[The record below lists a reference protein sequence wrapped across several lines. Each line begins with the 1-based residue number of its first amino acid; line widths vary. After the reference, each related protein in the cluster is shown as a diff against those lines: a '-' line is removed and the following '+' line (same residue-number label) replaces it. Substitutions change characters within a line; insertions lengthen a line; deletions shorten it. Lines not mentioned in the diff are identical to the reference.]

1 MANPFSKGWKYLKA
15 SLDQKIDENA
25 DPKVQIHQAAEA
37 AKRQHQEITE
47 QAAAIIGNK
56 RQLEMKLDRLLKER
70 DSLQNQAKQAIT
82 MADQATAEGNSARAT
97 EYTNTAEV
105 LASQLVSVEQQIEE
119 LKASHHQAALAAEQA
134 QQKQRESEARL
145 KEQMSQIDQLRAQ
158 VDQAKMQ
165 EASNEAMGAITATAD
180 DSTPTL
186 DGVRE
191 KIERRYATALGAQ
204 ELAEGSMTS
213 RMDEIAA
220 AGRDMQASARLDQI
234 CEELRGGPDGADKN
248 AAALEQ
254 GTGEGRGEVD

>member
-1 MANPFSKGWKYLKA
+1 MANPFSKGWNYLKA

-37 AKRQHQEITE
+37 AKKQHREITE

-56 RQLEMKLDRLLKER
+56 RQLEMQLDRLLKER
-70 DSLQNQAKQAIT
+70 DSLHDQAKQAIG
-82 MADQATAEGNSARAT
+82 MADRAAAEGNATRAT
-97 EYTNTAEV
+97 EYSNTAEV
-105 LASQLVSVEQQIEE
+105 FASKLVAVEQQIEE
-119 LKASHHQAALAAEQA
+119 LKTSHRQASVAAEQA

-145 KEQMSQIDQLRAQ
+145 KEQMGQIDQLRAQ

-165 EASNEAMGAITATAD
+165 EASNAAMGALTATAD
-180 DSTPTL
+180 DATPTL

-191 KIERRYATALGAQ
+191 KIERRYAQALGAQ

-220 AGRDMQASARLDQI
+220 AGRDMQATARLEQI
-234 CEELRGGPDGADKN
+234 RAELSGGNGAETT
-248 AAALEQ
+248 AALDRGE
-254 GTGEGRGEVD
+254 TEGREG

>member
-234 CEELRGGPDGADKN
+234 CAELRGGPDGADKN

-254 GTGEGRGEVD
+254 GTGEGLGEVD